1 MNSNNKNYI
10 PIAQRD
16 IQLFQ
21 IEQEIKNKKELLIK
35 KKRDL
40 IKKNDLN
47 EFLINVKED
56 YKKYYDY
63 IVQEKQRQ
71 LSALILL
78 KEYLNDLV
86 KTEKVVDNQIK
97 RSKYDQNEIENE
109 INKVKL
115 ELDELL
121 K

>member
-1 MNSNNKNYI
+1 M
-10 PIAQRD
+10 
-16 IQLFQ
+16 LFLA
-21 IEQEIKNKKELLIK
+21 KPAS
-35 KKRDL
+35 

-47 EFLINVKED
+47 EFLTNVKED
-56 YKKYYDY
+56 YKEYYDY

-97 RSKYDQNEIENE
+97 RSKYDQTEIENE
-109 INKVKL
+109 INKVKI
-115 ELDELL
+115 ETNNA
-121 K
+121 